1 MLKTLGGSSRQSLL
15 SMRAALDS
23 KLKDLS
29 HPAAIEFA
37 ADLFT
42 VLTVLSSSVGVRR
55 ALTDNSRDASSKA
68 ELISNLFGKNIGA
81 PAQALIANAASLRWS
96 SPAELADAIEQLA
109 VEAEASAAEKNNE
122 LEKLE
127 DQLFD
132 FTRVLIAN
140 PDLRQALNTS
150 ADSDAGKVALLEAVV
165 KSKYANSTI
174 NLLRRVVVLRRG
186 RSIDSTLTTYSH
198 YVSTRKDRLVAHIK
212 SAIALSDAQRS
223 KLVAA
228 LTKQMGKE
236 IHVNIEID
244 PKVLGGISIRYA
256 DDVIDGTVFNR
267 LAEAGRALV
276 S

>member
-174 NLLRRVVVLRRG
+174 NLLRRIVVLRRG

-236 IHVNIEID
+236 VHVNIEID

>member
-68 ELISNLFGKNIGA
+68 ELISNLFGKNIGG
-81 PAQALIANAASLRWS
+81 PAQALIASAASLRWS
-96 SPAELADAIEQLA
+96 SPSELADAIEQLA

-236 IHVNIEID
+236 VHVNIEID

>member
-15 SMRAALDS
+15 SMRSALDS

-236 IHVNIEID
+236 VHVNIEID

>member
-15 SMRAALDS
+15 SLRAALDS

-37 ADLFT
+37 TDLFT

-55 ALTDNSRDASSKA
+55 ALTDNSRDANSKA

-81 PAQALIANAASLRWS
+81 PAQALMASASSLRWS
-96 SPAELADAIEQLA
+96 NPAELADAIERLA

-132 FTRVLIAN
+132 FTRVLVAN

-150 ADSDAGKVALLEAVV
+150 ADSDAGKVALLEVVV
-165 KSKYANSTI
+165 KGKYATSTL

-198 YVSTRKDRLVAHIK
+198 YVSTRRDRLVALVK
-212 SAIALSDAQRS
+212 SAVVLSDVQRN

-236 IHVNIEID
+236 VHVNIEID

-256 DDVIDGTVFNR
+256 DDVIDGTISNR